1 MEKIIKFKDFKM
13 NESVPTELF
22 PLSMKELFKKTKKIY
37 DVTEN
42 KYIDNPHYVES
53 SISPK

>member
-13 NESVPTELF
+13 NEPVHTEF
-22 PLSMKELFKKTKKIY
+22 PLSMKEVFKKTKKIY

-42 KYIDNPHYVES
+42 KYIDNPYYVES